1 MVDGG
6 GIGGISGGTSAAKT
20 RRGEFAVVGVGV
32 GVGMGVDV
40 GKGVVASSIVSSI
53 V

>member
-6 GIGGISGGTSAAKT
+6 GVGGIGGGTSAAKT
-20 RRGEFAVVGVGV
+20 RRGEVAVVSVGVGV
-32 GVGMGVDV
+32 GVGMG
-40 GKGVVASSIVSSI
+40 GMGVASSIVSSI

>member
-6 GIGGISGGTSAAKT
+6 GIGGGTSAAKT
-20 RRGEFAVVGVGV
+20 RRGEFAVVGV